1 MQNEKKAYTLSILVE
16 DTPGVLSQ
24 VARLFSRKGY
34 NIESICAGPT
44 QTEGVTRISVVMMGS
59 ESEIRQIATQLS
71 KLLLVISVD
80 VLEGES
86 SIQRE
91 LVLVKVRAETRDA
104 REDIIQITNVFRANI
119 VDFGTN
125 TLIIAVVGAAEKIK
139 AMLRLLGD
147 YDILETV
154 HTGMVALE
162 RGAGTIHDQNKV
174 KDEYNYGKGFSE
186 R

>member
-1 MQNEKKAYTLSILVE
+1 MSSEKKAYTLSILVE

-34 NIESICAGPT
+34 NIESVCCGSGLEPGT
-44 QTEGVTRISVVMMGS
+44 TRISVVTIGDDMM
-59 ESEIRQIATQLS
+59 IHQIATQLS

-80 VLEGES
+80 ILEGED

-104 REDIIQITNVFRANI
+104 RESIMQIVNVFRANI

-125 TLIIAVVGAAEKIK
+125 TLIIAVVGNAEKSN
-139 AMLRLLGD
+139 AMLRLLDEYGV
-147 YDILETV
+147 LETAR
-154 HTGMVALE
+154 TGMVALE
-162 RGAGTIHDQNKV
+162 RGQKTIHDQNKL
-174 KDEYNYGKGFSE
+174 KEEYNYGKNVL
-186 R
+186 